1 MDPMRAWLVMGL
13 WQKLCFLFL
22 FTVTAVTL
30 VRALRLWWSPMRL
43 REGSGRPPPS
53 DDSTALRAWQ
63 ASKLAGSTRGLA
75 QAALWFTCAG
85 AAFGLHSAGN
95 TLGSGRPIL
104 AIVAENSFDVVDASG
119 LGLVWCALLFVAAWG
134 FEASSPNAIGQDR
147 LLGVIGRG
155 RPLLWPVAMMLI
167 AATLFE
173 LRPAFTAVAGEGGH
187 VTGHAIFVALWHLWS
202 RLSVL
207 SVAMGTLA
215 WLSVLLDSAMAR
227 RRRPA

>member
-104 AIVAENSFDVVDASG
+104 AMRTATHAFAFGAQDEQRG
-119 LGLVWCALLFVAAWG
+119 LLEIQLAQGAVGLRIEPHDL
-134 FEASSPNAIGQDR
+134 NAMSNRFGK
-147 LLGVIGRG
+147 RG
-155 RPLLWPVAMMLI
+155 RQ
-167 AATLFE
+167 
-173 LRPAFTAVAGEGGH
+173 
-187 VTGHAIFVALWHLWS
+187 
-202 RLSVL
+202 
-207 SVAMGTLA
+207 
-215 WLSVLLDSAMAR
+215 
-227 RRRPA
+227 